1 MKNKKKSIIITCIC
15 CVSVLVLITV
25 LLLHFLYYSFTFSTD
40 DGTKIN
46 NNSDVEVVFGQKDLP
61 NIKAIYKDYTDN
73 SDGTEVEVTKSGDA
87 DLSKIG
93 TYPVTYTAN
102 YNGKSKSID
111 VNIKVVDKTGPEI
124 KLKGGNEIHWRLG
137 KEFKDPGFTAV
148 DDVDGD
154 VTANV
159 TVEGNVDIN
168 AEGTYTLTYKAKDSS
183 GNETTVERKVTV
195 EQKKEPVVTD
205 PSDKVVYLTFDDGPG
220 PYTQK
225 LLDILD
231 KYNVKATF
239 FVTHGYPNYENL
251 IGEEARRGHTVAVH
265 SYTHKYDQIYR
276 SVDAF
281 FEDFNKMNDVVKA
294 QTGQE
299 ATILRFPGGSSNTVS
314 RKYCPGVMTALTN
327 EMNNRGILY
336 ADWNVSS
343 GDAGETTSTQQVI
356 TNVINGI
363 QKNHVSTILQ
373 HDIKDFSVNAVEQI
387 IQWGKSNGYTFLP
400 LTEHSPMFHQPVAN

>member
-1 MKNKKKSIIITCIC
+1 MKKRTKIIITSVACI
-15 CVSVLVLITV
+15 SALILIAV
-25 LLLHFLYYSFTFSTD
+25 LLLHFLFYSFTFTTE
-40 DGTKIN
+40 DGTKLS
-46 NNSDVEVVFGQKDLP
+46 NNSDVEITFGQTELP
-61 NIKAIYKDYTDN
+61 KVKAIYKDYLGN
-73 SDGTEVEVTKSGDA
+73 NDGTEVEVTKEGDA
-87 DLSKIG
+87 NLSKIG
-93 TYPVTYTAN
+93 EYPVTYTAS
-102 YNGKSKSID
+102 YNGKSKSVK
-111 VNIKVVDKTGPEI
+111 VNFKVVDKTPPAI
-124 KLKGGNEIHWRLG
+124 NLKGGNEIHWRLG
-137 KEFKDPGFTAV
+137 KEFKDPGYTAI

-154 VTANV
+154 VSSNV

-168 AEGTYTLTYKAKDSS
+168 TEGSYTLTYKVKDSS
-183 GNETTVERKVTV
+183 GNEATVERTVVV

-205 PSDKVVYLTFDDGPG
+205 PSDKVIYLTFDDGPG

-231 KYNVKATF
+231 KYNVKVTF

-265 SYTHKYDQIYR
+265 SYTHKYEQIYT
-276 SVDAF
+276 SVAAF
-281 FEDFNKMNDVVKA
+281 FDDFNKMNDIIKA
-294 QTGQE
+294 QTGQD
-299 ATILRFPGGSSNTVS
+299 ATIMRFPGGSSNTVS
-314 RKYCPGVMTALTN
+314 KKYSPGVMTALTN

-343 GDAGETTSTQQVI
+343 GDAGETTSTQQVV

-363 QKNHVSTILQ
+363 QKNHVSTVLQ

>member
-1 MKNKKKSIIITCIC
+1 MKNKKKAIIITCIC

-40 DGTKIN
+40 DGTKIS
-46 NNSDVEVVFGQKDLP
+46 NNSDVEVVFGQKELP

-73 SDGTEVEVTKSGDA
+73 SAGTEVEVTKSGDA

-93 TYPVTYTAN
+93 TYPITYTAN

-137 KEFKDPGFTAV
+137 KEFKDPGYTAV

-168 AEGTYTLTYKAKDSS
+168 TEGDYTLTYKVKDSS

-205 PSDKVVYLTFDDGPG
+205 PTDKVVYLTFDDGPG

-281 FEDFNKMNDVVKA
+281 FEDFNKMNDVIKA

-299 ATILRFPGGSSNTVS
+299 STILRFPGGSSNTVS